1 MFVPNFLNYSM
12 KKLLIYKASAGS
24 GKTHMLTQEYL
35 KLAFQN
41 TEKYK
46 NILAVT
52 FTNKA
57 ADEMKE
63 RILHELNTL
72 YEKGYE
78 SGHYSAIATTF
89 PHYDELQIK
98 QMAFQIRSNILHNY
112 SLFSVSTIDSFV
124 QKVVRS
130 FSYEIGVHSG
140 YKVEIETDK
149 VLSDI
154 TEIIYKQ
161 VGNDANLLDW
171 LIKFAEYKIEE
182 GKNWDFRG
190 EVYDL
195 GREIFKERFQIFSQ
209 EIAQKEDINALLKTF
224 YLELLEIRNSFK
236 KKMKEIGLK
245 ADKIIQNAG
254 IKSDALGQK
263 FKTISNYLCKKIV
276 KPLTNAD
283 YEAGKTVLAALD
295 GIDNWYA
302 KTAKN
307 DVKHQ
312 IESVQPRLLECV
324 QLAVNEYDI
333 NFESYLNA
341 VVTLSNYHAFGLL
354 NEIAKRLPE
363 YRDENNLLLISDT
376 TLLLKEIIGE
386 NDAPFIYEKIGNR
399 YQNILIDEFQDT
411 SGFQWE
417 NFKPLILNSIAEGLQ
432 NLIVGDVKQS
442 IYRWRGGDWKL
453 LLQTAEE
460 NVGSQNVENKTL
472 DVNWRSRKNILDF
485 NNALFKIAPKLANIE
500 FSGASSE
507 EGLIDAKKY
516 GDVLEQAYSDSFQQL
531 PKEIEKK
538 GGRVNIKF
546 YKVEKQA
553 DMSKFWRGLMQNDLA
568 ETIDNLLKNKNY
580 TPTDIAILVRK
591 NSEAKEVTNQLI
603 NYLSQTPTAFQY
615 DIISE
620 ESLSVAK
627 SLSIRIIISMLHC
640 LFDEKRDIYLA
651 SLNLELERLKNSN
664 FQAYSTVFGF
674 NHSEAHKTELL
685 FEIANLKQKVVQL
698 SLFEQVENVINLF
711 KLNEFPLEFPYI
723 RSFQDIVLNFTR
735 NQSSDLSNFL
745 DWWENEKHKFNI
757 QISDKQDAVKVLTIH
772 KSKGLAFN
780 VVLVPFVDWKLENAS
795 YLIAPIL
802 WAKTHDKLYEEFSYL
817 PIKYQKS
824 LAQTQ
829 FKQDYFEEKLF
840 QYMDSLNALYVAF
853 TRPYQE
859 LLLFMPTLGT
869 ADKVS
874 SVADLVYASVVLKN
888 EHQIIDNKEFICLN
902 NSFDSEKL
910 EFTLDKNYK
919 YIDDAPFK
927 KPEEK
932 LSILLTNYA
941 SSDWAEKLAIKTN
954 ADNYFVEKDEYRQ
967 QKINYGT
974 LMHEILSRI
983 QTPSDIESALQEAYF
998 AGKISIPERKYI
1010 LLKLNEIIGNEQIK
1024 HWFSDEYEIKTEAEI
1039 LTVSGEKKIPDRL
1052 LISESELVVIDF
1064 KFGTFREEHLHQVQ
1078 EYKGLLSL
1086 VNELK
1091 TKKISG
1097 YLYYAETAELI
1108 EV

>member
-1 MFVPNFLNYSM
+1 M

-41 TEKYK
+41 AEKYK

-63 RILHELNTL
+63 RIIKELNTI
-72 YEKGYE
+72 YEKGSE
-78 SGHYSAIATTF
+78 SDHYLAISETF
-89 PHYDELQIK
+89 PNYTELQIK

-130 FSYEIGVHSG
+130 FSYEIGVHGG

-149 VLSDI
+149 VLSDL

-171 LIKFAEYKIEE
+171 LIKFAEFKIEE
-182 GKNWDFRG
+182 GKNWDFRS

-195 GREIFKERFQIFSQ
+195 GKEIFKERFQIFSE
-209 EIAQKEDINALLKTF
+209 EIAQKEDINKLLKTF
-224 YLELLEIRNSFK
+224 YFELLEIRNSFK
-236 KKMKEIGLK
+236 NNMKEIGLK
-245 ADKIIQNAG
+245 AEKIIQTHG
-254 IKSDALGQK
+254 IQPDAMGQK

-276 KPLTNAD
+276 KPQTND
-283 YEAGKTVLAALD
+283 DFEAGKTVLAALD
-295 GIDNWYA
+295 GIENWYA
-302 KTAKN
+302 KTTKAELK
-307 DVKHQ
+307 KQ
-312 IESVQPRLLECV
+312 IESVQPRLLECI
-324 QLAVNEYDI
+324 QLAANEYDTDY
-333 NFESYLNA
+333 ESYLNA

-363 YRDENNLLLISDT
+363 YRSENNLLLISDT

-453 LLQTAEE
+453 LLQTVEE

-472 DVNWRSRKNILDF
+472 EVNWRSRKNILDF

-500 FSGASSE
+500 FSGASTE
-507 EGLIDAKKY
+507 EGLQDAQKY
-516 GDVLEQAYSDSFQQL
+516 GDVLEKAYSDSYQQL
-531 PKEIEKK
+531 PQVEGKK
-538 GGRVNIKF
+538 GGRVAIKF

-553 DMSKFWRGLMQNDLA
+553 EMSKAWRELMQNDLA

-603 NYLSQTPTAFQY
+603 NYLSQTPTAYQY

-627 SLSIRIIISMLHC
+627 SLSVRIIISMLHC
-640 LFDEKRDIYLA
+640 LFDDKRDIYLA
-651 SLNLELERLKNSN
+651 SLNLELERLKDSD
-664 FQAYSTVFGF
+664 FKTYSEIFGF
-674 NHSEAHKTELL
+674 NHSEEQKNKLL
-685 FEIANLKQKVVQL
+685 SEILNLKQKIVQL
-698 SLFEQVENVINLF
+698 SLFEQVENIINLY
-711 KLNEFPLEFPYI
+711 KLNEFSQEYPYI
-723 RSFQDIVLNFTR
+723 RSFQDIILNFTR

-802 WAKTHDKLYEEFSYL
+802 WAKTHDELYQEFSYL

-829 FKQDYFEEKLF
+829 YKEDYFEEKLF

-859 LLLFMPTLGT
+859 LLLFMPTLGSVE
-869 ADKVS
+869 KIS
-874 SVADLVYASVVLKN
+874 SVADLVYASVVSKIELQNSDSK
-888 EHQIIDNKEFICLN
+888 QFINLCN
-902 NSFDSEKL
+902 FYESEKF
-910 EFTLDKNYK
+910 EFNLDENYK
-919 YIDDAPFK
+919 YIDDAPYK
-927 KPEEK
+927 RTDEKP
-932 LSILLTNYA
+932 SILLANYA
-941 SSDWAEKLAIKTN
+941 SSDWANKLAIRTN
-954 ADNYFVEKDEYRQ
+954 AGNYFVEKDEYRQ
-967 QKINYGT
+967 QQINYGS
-974 LMHEILSRI
+974 LMHEILSKI
-983 QTPSDIESALQEAYF
+983 QTPIDIESALQEAYF
-998 AGKISIPERKYI
+998 AGKISIPERKYF
-1010 LLKLNEIIGNEQIK
+1010 LLKLNEIVENKQIA
-1024 HWFSDEYEIKTEAEI
+1024 HWFSNSYEIKTEAEI

-1052 LISESELVVIDF
+1052 LISENELIVVDF
-1064 KFGTFREEHLHQVQ
+1064 KFGIFREEHLVQVQ
-1078 EYKGLLSL
+1078 EYKELLSS

-1091 TKKISG
+1091 NKQVKG
-1097 YLYYAETAELI
+1097 FLYYAEKAELL